1 MTTSPAQHGS
11 EGHHVSTSFPFL
23 HAWMDNTRQDHPLAD
38 LITETTGNSI
48 SDSFASATV
57 TAFENI
63 IEALETAGPER
74 RAGVRRDF
82 RNARTFDDDLMIVR
96 AEMVAGA
103 KLARAGIPFDFGRR
117 NGATDPDLVLREMNL
132 GIEVKARRL
141 DGLRDL
147 HDELEA
153 ALADIDPPVLVHL
166 MPDSQPLTIKPDKRA
181 EVVAKTVQR
190 VHSRNL
196 GTAVT
201 VIDQPWS
208 ARTRLLLNIGIYQAD
223 DLPNGSLVAV
233 TNGFWGSEPGPH
245 LTDVA
250 DQVRLVLQDPQK
262 IRQAES
268 MPTILLVD
276 AARTGSAYI
285 RSPKIWARRLEMLLP
300 DTTPFVGAAVMTPS
314 LDDPDVGISL
324 GVRGNLSDTDRR
336 TVDELTSRLG
346 LIRV

>member
-1 MTTSPAQHGS
+1 M
-11 EGHHVSTSFPFL
+11 STSFPFL
-23 HAWMDNTRQDHPLAD
+23 LEWMDNAPQDHPLTD
-38 LITETTGNSI
+38 LIAEATKNSPA
-48 SDSFASATV
+48 DSFASAV
-57 TAFENI
+57 VMAFENI
-63 IEALETAGPER
+63 IETLEKAQPER

-82 RNARTFDDDLMIVR
+82 RSARTFDDDLMIVR

-147 HDELEA
+147 RDELQA
-153 ALADIDPPVLVHL
+153 ALADIDLTVLVHL
-166 MPDSQPLTIKPDKRA
+166 LPDSQPLTIKPDKRA
-181 EVVAKTVQR
+181 EVVAETLQR
-190 VHSRNL
+190 VRSRDL
-196 GTAVT
+196 GTQVT

-208 ARTRLLLNIGIYQAD
+208 ARTRLLLKIGIYQAD
-223 DLPNGSLVAV
+223 HLPNGSLVTV
-233 TNGFWGSEPGPH
+233 MNGFWGSEPGPH
-245 LTDVA
+245 LADVE
-250 DQVRLVLQDPQK
+250 DQVRFVLQDEQK

-300 DTTPFVGAAVMTPS
+300 DTTPFVGAAVMIPT

-324 GVRGNLSDTDRR
+324 GLRANLSDQDRAA
-336 TVDELTSRLG
+336 VGELVQRLG
-346 LIRV
+346 LTTV

>member
-1 MTTSPAQHGS
+1 M
-11 EGHHVSTSFPFL
+11 STSFPFL
-23 HAWMDNTRQDHPLAD
+23 QDWMDKTPQDHPLAD
-38 LITETTGNSI
+38 LITEATGNSPA
-48 SDSFASATV
+48 DSFASATV

-63 IEALETAGPER
+63 IEALETARPER

-82 RNARTFDDDLMIVR
+82 RNARTFDDDLLIVR
-96 AEMVAGA
+96 AEMLAGA

-141 DGLRDL
+141 DGLREL
-147 HDELEA
+147 HDELKT

-181 EVVAKTVQR
+181 EVVAETVQR
-190 VHSRNL
+190 VRSGNL

-201 VIDQPWS
+201 VIHQPWS
-208 ARTRLLLNIGIYQAD
+208 ARTRLRLSLGIYQAD

-233 TNGFWGSEPGPH
+233 TNGFWDSEPGPH
-245 LTDVA
+245 LTDVESE
-250 DQVRLVLQDPQK
+250 VRLALQDEQK
-262 IRQAES
+262 IRQAKS

-285 RSPKIWARRLEMLLP
+285 RSPKIWARRLETLLP
-300 DTTPFVGAAVMTPS
+300 DTTPFVGAAVMVPTIE
-314 LDDPDVGISL
+314 DPDVGISL
-324 GVRGNLSDTDRR
+324 GVRANLSDQDRAA
-336 TVDELTSRLG
+336 VDELTRRLG
-346 LIRV
+346 LTRV